1 MSTGKD
7 VLIEFLLE
15 LLKEER
21 DQRRKETEENAGF
34 IRDLMSKFDKLET
47 DIIFERHTRH
57 LHRCVGR
64 IVCDSGEDEV
74 DGWDIPVLVKR
85 SPEDSKN
92 SDESL
97 EFPGI

>member
-21 DQRRKETEENAGF
+21 DQRRRETEENASL
-34 IRDLMSKFDKLET
+34 IKDLMSKFDKLET
-47 DIIFERHTRH
+47 DLILDRHTH
-57 LHRCVGR
+57 HMHRRMGR
-64 IVCDSGEDEV
+64 ILCDGEDEV
-74 DGWDIPVLVKR
+74 DGWVIPTSMKCLV
-85 SPEDSKN
+85 SEN